1 MFKKPVNKTSGSSS
15 VRIVPLGGLDE
26 IGKNITAIEY
36 NNEIVVIDCGIAFP
50 DDSMLG
56 VDVVI
61 PDFTYLKKNKNKIKG
76 VVITHGHEDHIGGL
90 PYLLKEI
97 NVPIYGSK
105 LAIGLVENKLRE
117 HKIINTVKRNS
128 VKPGSI
134 IKLGGMKVEFIRT
147 THSIADAFAIAIHT
161 PEGVVLHSGDFK
173 VDYTPIH
180 GDMIDLHRFA
190 ELGKK
195 GVLAFLC
202 ESTNVERAG
211 YTKSESTIGP
221 TFEDIFIK
229 SRDSRIMI
237 ATFASNIDR
246 VQQVITQAH
255 KNNRKVAVVGRSM
268 VNVVKIASELGYL
281 NVPKGIMVEISEV
294 QKMKPEEVVV
304 IMTGSQGEPMAA
316 LSRMANGSHRQ
327 LEVIPGDTIVLSS
340 TPIPGNE
347 SSVNTV
353 INELI
358 RRGADV
364 VLEDTHVSGHACR
377 EEIKLLHSLVKPKY
391 FVPVHGEFRHLKAHA
406 ELAQELGMNRKNIF
420 VSTIGDVIEVSKDK
434 ARKAKSVEAGRV
446 LVDGLGVG
454 DVGNVVLRDRKHLS
468 EDGLIVA
475 VVTVDSKNNKIVGKP
490 ELVSRGFVYV
500 KESEELLREA
510 KDVVNKAIEG
520 LDKNRIK
527 EWSYVKNEVKD
538 KLSDY
543 LWRKTKRSPMIL
555 PIIVEV

>member
-1 MFKKPVNKTSGSSS
+1 
-15 VRIVPLGGLDE
+15 
-26 IGKNITAIEY
+26 
-36 NNEIVVIDCGIAFP
+36 
-50 DDSMLG
+50 
-56 VDVVI
+56 
-61 PDFTYLKKNKNKIKG
+61 
-76 VVITHGHEDHIGGL
+76 
-90 PYLLKEI
+90 
-97 NVPIYGSK
+97 
-105 LAIGLVENKLRE
+105 
-117 HKIINTVKRNS
+117 
-128 VKPGSI
+128 
-134 IKLGGMKVEFIRT
+134 
-147 THSIADAFAIAIHT
+147 
-161 PEGVVLHSGDFK
+161 
-173 VDYTPIH
+173 
-180 GDMIDLHRFA
+180 
-190 ELGKK
+190 
-195 GVLAFLC
+195 
-202 ESTNVERAG
+202 
-211 YTKSESTIGP
+211 
-221 TFEDIFIK
+221 
-229 SRDSRIMI
+229 
-237 ATFASNIDR
+237 